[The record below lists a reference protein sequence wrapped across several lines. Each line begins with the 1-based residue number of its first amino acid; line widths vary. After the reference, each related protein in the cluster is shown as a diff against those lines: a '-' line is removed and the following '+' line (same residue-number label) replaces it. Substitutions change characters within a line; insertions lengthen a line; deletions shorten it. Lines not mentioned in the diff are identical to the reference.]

1 MYSTTF
7 DMKGVVQQTPQPQTP
22 LNPPTTSHFTLAL
35 MRIYAIELL

>member
-22 LNPPTTSHFTLAL
+22 LNPPTPSHFTLAL
-35 MRIYAIELL
+35 MPIYAIELL